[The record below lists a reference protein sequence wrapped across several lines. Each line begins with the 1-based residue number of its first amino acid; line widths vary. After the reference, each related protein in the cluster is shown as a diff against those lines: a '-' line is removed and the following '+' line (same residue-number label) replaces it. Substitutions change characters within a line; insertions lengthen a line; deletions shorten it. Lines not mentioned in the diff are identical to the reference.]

1 MSLTKILTMLAF
13 VLGMGL
19 AGCTTTG
26 ADGTKRTYVPG
37 INGPISGNV
46 PIGGGIDRA
55 SHEIN
60 KARGMTSNT
69 TNRICNIR
77 AIVRNDSAGT
87 VHVRLET
94 FSKPRYRQGRL
105 MTPRT
110 LISETPWSPMKT
122 GQVANIPSQ
131 LYQNAETRIVARRYL
146 SRDDQ
151 ELSFGLC
158 RQGGEWGKEDVFG
171 FITDFGPRG
180 VEIRRGDPT
189 LVRER

>member
-1 MSLTKILTMLAF
+1 MSLSKNLTMLAF
-13 VLGMGL
+13 VLSVGL
-19 AGCTTTG
+19 TGCTTTG

-77 AIVRNDSAGT
+77 AIVRNDSAGA

-151 ELSFGLC
+151 NLSFGLC
-158 RQGGEWGKEDVFG
+158 RQGGEWGKEDVIG

-180 VEIRRGDPT
+180 VEIRRGDPA
-189 LVRER
+189 LVRRR